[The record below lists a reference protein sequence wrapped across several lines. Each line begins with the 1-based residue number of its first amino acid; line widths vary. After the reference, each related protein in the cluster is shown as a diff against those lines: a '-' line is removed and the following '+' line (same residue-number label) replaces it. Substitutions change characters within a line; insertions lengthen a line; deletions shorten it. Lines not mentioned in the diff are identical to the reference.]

1 MTPLSIVLPHTRSV
15 LKKWEHA
22 PRRTWALVGLVVGA
36 AFVATCAPYM
46 PPTTVPPTSNPAIE
60 PFRAALQAY
69 VDQTQPFRKE
79 AATAADRVSGQT
91 GTAPNAETAVR
102 TREDSLADALGSK
115 LRPNAMQGD
124 LIVPAAAAIIR
135 ENVRQAFSGVRRE
148 LLMDALAEQNDTGKS
163 SSPAPLIAINRHL
176 DAPRVPP
183 LLLESLPSLPKQLE
197 YDFIGRVLL
206 LRDVDADVVVDYLPD
221 TLPEPPPEGVPTA
234 PKAPTTVAS
243 ASPLPMPALRG
254 GTIFAL
260 IGDSGS
266 GDLPQQ
272 TIAQAMLA
280 YFNTARRFPFVLML
294 GDNLYDDDYSR
305 EFLVPYKPLLER
317 GVNFYAALGNH
328 DRDLQ
333 IHFKPFNMQDH
344 DYYSFDQGNARFA
357 ALNSTHPSDPE
368 QAKWLDTVFANA
380 GTKWRICF
388 FHHPLYSSGQH
399 ADESRSVIRPAL
411 EPGLVRNHVN
421 VVFSGHDHLYER
433 ISPQQGIRY
442 FVSGGG
448 GRNLYDFRRS
458 AFDEA
463 GVSEHHFMVVE
474 IAGDRLFYEAITA
487 GQLLLDCGIIYRT
500 TDAASKEPDSDTQ
513 AWMKA
518 CAAALPQGESR
529 ARQSLAIQ

>member
-1 MTPLSIVLPHTRSV
+1 
-15 LKKWEHA
+15 
-22 PRRTWALVGLVVGA
+22 
-36 AFVATCAPYM
+36 M
-46 PPTTVPPTSNPAIE
+46 PPTTVPPSTNPAIE

-79 AATAADRVSGQT
+79 AATAGARVPGQT
-91 GTAPNAETAVR
+91 GTAENAETAVR
-102 TREDSLADALGSK
+102 TRMESLADALATK
-115 LRPNAMQGD
+115 LRPDAKQGD
-124 LIVPAAAAIIR
+124 LIAPAAGAIIR
-135 ENVRQAFSGVRRE
+135 ESVSQAFAGGRRE

-163 SSPAPLIAINRHL
+163 SSPAPPIAINLHL

-221 TLPEPPPEGVPTA
+221 TLPEPPPEGVSTA
-234 PKAPTTVAS
+234 PQVSTTLATS
-243 ASPLPMPALRG
+243 SPLAMPSIRG
-254 GTIFAL
+254 GTVFAL

-266 GDLPQQ
+266 GDLPQR
-272 TIAQAMLA
+272 TIAQAMVS
-280 YFNTARRFPFVLML
+280 YFSTARRFPFVLML
-294 GDNLYDDDYSR
+294 GDNLYDDDYSG

-317 GVNFYAALGNH
+317 GVTFYAALGNH

-344 DYYSFDQGNARFA
+344 DYYSFDQGNARFV
-357 ALNSTHPSDPE
+357 ALNSNHPLDPA
-368 QAKWLDTVFANA
+368 QVKWLDGVFGDA

-411 EPGLVRNHVN
+411 EPVLVRNKVN
-421 VVFSGHDHLYER
+421 VVFSGHEHLYER
-433 ISPQQGIRY
+433 VSPQQGVRY

-458 AFDEA
+458 AFDEV
-463 GVSEHHFMVVE
+463 GTSEHHFMVVE
-474 IAGDRLFYEAITA
+474 IAGDRLFYEAVTA
-487 GQLLLDCGIIYRT
+487 EQRLLDCGLIYRT
-500 TDAASKEPDSDTQ
+500 ADAASKDPDNDTQ

-518 CAAALPQGESR
+518 CAAALQPQEDRLRRPSI
-529 ARQSLAIQ
+529 AQ